1 MSEIP
6 GELRYTSDHEWVRQ
20 EPDGSVVIGITD
32 HAQAALGDLVYVELP
47 QVGQAFRVG
56 EAMAVV
62 ESTKAASD
70 VYAPIAGEVVAVNDA
85 LTEAP
90 ELANQD
96 PYRAGWLARLQPEDA
111 AAADALLSADG
122 YQACLDEA
130 GH

>member
-20 EPDGSVVIGITD
+20 EPDGSLVIGITD
-32 HAQAALGDLVYVELP
+32 HAQAALGELVYVELP

-70 VYAPIAGEVVAVNDA
+70 VYAPVAGEVLAVNEA
-85 LTEAP
+85 LTAAP

-96 PYRAGWLARLQPEDA
+96 PYRTGWLARL
-111 AAADALLSADG
+111 LLG
-122 YQACLDEA
+122 GELRLL
-130 GH
+130 GL